1 MKYEIIFGSEE
12 LFDNAPL
19 GTELVGHSGGFYK
32 NSPDGPIYCGGCTF
46 TTDEY
51 RNIGF
56 IAARRIIRTPTWTV
70 ADQKAGKLPEVGAKY
85 IGKNELNPETELI
98 CDFVDGDKCVWGH
111 DKNKKMFCFYVS
123 NITAIETTAE
133 KAQLLEDEFVNDVL
147 NKPSRRM
154 TETDRGFY
162 TDGIRAAY
170 RKHLE
175 LAAPKGGDKA

>member
-1 MKYEIIFGSEE
+1 MSEVKFEPLFGDQSVFHKDDKESVVAIGYSLGRSIIKGFSDKYLSTLNRGEQII
-12 LFDNAPL
+12 AM
-19 GTELVGHSGGFYK
+19 
-32 NSPDGPIYCGGCTF
+32 
-46 TTDEY
+46 
-51 RNIGF
+51 
-56 IAARRIIRTPTWTV
+56 RRIIKTPVWTV
-70 ADQKAGKLPEVGAKY
+70 ADQKAWRLPEVGAKY

-123 NITAIETTAE
+123 DITAIETTAE